1 MPTHKWA
8 TNNPTRCGI
17 HNGGLLKML
26 QWNTKVTAILAVTA
40 LLALS
45 ANLANFTWHAL
56 VNFTW

>member
-1 MPTHKWA
+1 
-8 TNNPTRCGI
+8 
-17 HNGGLLKML
+17 ML

-45 ANLANFTWHAL
+45 ANLANFTWHAF

>member
-1 MPTHKWA
+1 
-8 TNNPTRCGI
+8 
-17 HNGGLLKML
+17 ML

-45 ANLANFTWHAL
+45 ANLANFTWHAV